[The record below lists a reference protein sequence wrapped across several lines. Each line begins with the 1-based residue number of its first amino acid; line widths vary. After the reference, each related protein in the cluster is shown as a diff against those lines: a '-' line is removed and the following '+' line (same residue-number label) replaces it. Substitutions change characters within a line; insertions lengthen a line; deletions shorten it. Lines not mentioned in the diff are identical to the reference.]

1 MQSEI
6 EQLTE
11 IQKKG
16 EAIIHGTTE
25 EMRDKQPGVVE
36 FRANILKKITELRM
50 ELVSRLRPQPWEAES

>member
-1 MQSEI
+1 MNEI

-11 IQKKG
+11 IQRKV

-36 FRANILKKITELRM
+36 FRANVLRKITELRM
-50 ELVSRLRPQPWEAES
+50 QLVSRLRPQPWEAEA